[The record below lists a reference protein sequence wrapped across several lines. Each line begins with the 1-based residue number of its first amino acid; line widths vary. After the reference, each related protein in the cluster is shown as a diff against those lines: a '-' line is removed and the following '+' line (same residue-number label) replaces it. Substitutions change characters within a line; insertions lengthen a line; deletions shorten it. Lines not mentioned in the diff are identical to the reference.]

1 MELGCSRWQWWMLEI
16 WSPMSL
22 VLLQDLMC
30 AWSRVWLKLVLSLL
44 KVTSGHSLLDGL
56 GAMPQLVLH
65 GVGLRVARWLL
76 MSSSLVLGSLE
87 GVGVQVALVLKSWK
101 PTCCRMNFVL
111 CTHLKRGFNRA
122 TAYLPDQLTHHS

>member
-76 MSSSLVLGSLE
+76 MSSSLVLLIESDWE
-87 GVGVQVALVLKSWK
+87 QSWLVLGNTEGGLGE
-101 PTCCRMNFVL
+101 PGRNNLVPGGFDVL
-111 CTHLKRGFNRA
+111 AALIFDFG
-122 TAYLPDQLTHHS
+122 QLRKVPA